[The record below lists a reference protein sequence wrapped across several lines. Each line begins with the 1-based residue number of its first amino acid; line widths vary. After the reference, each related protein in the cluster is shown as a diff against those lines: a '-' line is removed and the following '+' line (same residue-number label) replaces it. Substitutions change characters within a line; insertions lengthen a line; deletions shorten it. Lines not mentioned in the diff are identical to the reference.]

1 MFGSDCSK
9 HAKDHL
15 NQVKS
20 FRQHSWQPHSKRSG
34 IKKQFFRKGTFSGRR
49 NARQRSG
56 APVTFGQGTSPE
68 RNRSPSTRV
77 VSELNCQTQCTHHAT
92 ISVSQLNEVN
102 PLSCQIRLGEMGIV
116 LIDIQSSPTG
126 WLAHFLVNWQKVTE
140 DQWIL
145 NTVKGYQISFV
156 VNPYQERKP
165 HPSHFNLDQ
174 QGWWN
179 TRLGNCVTKGR

>member
-1 MFGSDCSK
+1 M
-9 HAKDHL
+9 A
-15 NQVKS
+15 
-20 FRQHSWQPHSKRSG
+20 
-34 IKKQFFRKGTFSGRR
+34 
-49 NARQRSG
+49 
-56 APVTFGQGTSPE
+56 TSLQEKWHQETVFPE
-68 RNRSPSTRV
+68 RHFLGQEKCQAEGVGLRSHLVREPAQREADPQAQGLSQ
-77 VSELNCQTQCTHHAT
+77 SSDCQTQCTHHAI

-174 QGWWN
+174 LGWWN
-179 TRLGNCVTKGR
+179 MRLGNCVTKGR